1 MKNSK
6 KRSHEDTTVSLHPL
20 TFDEAMAKLAKAK
33 RTDSPTE
40 ESDSTTEPARES
52 APSKKRTAPYTVL
65 MRSSPATYSAGK
77 SYALAPRRI
86 TSRYDLLG
94 RNSPVRL
101 AT

>member
-1 MKNSK
+1 VKTREK
-6 KRSHEDTTVSLHPL
+6 YPHKDTTIKLNMP
-20 TFDEAMAKLAKAK
+20 FDEAMAKLAQSK
-33 RTDSPTE
+33 RGDSQAE

-65 MRSSPATYSAGK
+65 IRSSPATYSAGRP
-77 SYALAPRRI
+77 YARAPRRI